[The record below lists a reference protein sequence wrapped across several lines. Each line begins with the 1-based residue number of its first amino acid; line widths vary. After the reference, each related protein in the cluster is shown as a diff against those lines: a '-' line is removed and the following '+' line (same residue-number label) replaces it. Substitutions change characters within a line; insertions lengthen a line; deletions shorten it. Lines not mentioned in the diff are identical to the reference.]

1 MPWLKVGNSVTY
13 LNVPKSI
20 NSVNFATKQPF
31 IGLDTLK
38 ERNIEHRAAVLGGM
52 STSPDRSNRTGVDD
66 ATL

>member
-38 ERNIEHRAAVLGGM
+38 EKSIEHRAAVLDGM
-52 STSPDRSNRTGVDD
+52 STLPDRSNRTGLDD
-66 ATL
+66 AT